1 MAVHQLP
8 LFSNDSLTLTISAP
22 RLEIFGL
29 DLISAPGRYLLVIA
43 TTAILWLLPYNIV
56 RSRIG
61 RDWMAIRDMDKAA
74 AVIGIPVAGRQ
85 LLAYGV
91 SSFYTGIAGALFAF
105 AFLGTADAHS
115 FDLDKSFEVLFIVLI
130 GGSASLFGNFLGAAF
145 IVLTPIVLT
154 RVVEWVDL
162 ATIVDNGVL
171 VNVER
176 LLFGVIICSSV
187 SRMVSPACSSGS
199 SLAGGYGRSVRRPR
213 MSAAL
218 QA

>member
-85 LLAYGV
+85 LLV
-91 SSFYTGIAGALFAF
+91 MALKLLLHRHRRGTFRLRLSWHGGC
-105 AFLGTADAHS
+105 AFL
-115 FDLDKSFEVLFIVLI
+115 
-130 GGSASLFGNFLGAAF
+130 
-145 IVLTPIVLT
+145 
-154 RVVEWVDL
+154 
-162 ATIVDNGVL
+162 
-171 VNVER
+171 
-176 LLFGVIICSSV
+176 
-187 SRMVSPACSSGS
+187 
-199 SLAGGYGRSVRRPR
+199 RPR
-213 MSAAL
+213 
-218 QA
+218 